1 MLVYKR
7 LPLLIISIG
16 GQPTV
21 DSLVARQ
28 LHLGCVRKHEPV
40 SKPVSSVLPR
50 FLPQAPALSFSQ
62 WRVVFKVPVFPW
74 DDFDQNVLS
83 WRQKSK
89 LEPTSNATTPCFIET
104 EIETERQVCAHVLYV
119 MVFTATLLIIQL
131 MGYPLPLCML
141 LLMQTRTSGHGLEPV
156 HNLGA
161 IRSTYER

>member
-28 LHLGCVRKHEPV
+28 LVLGCVRKHEPV
-40 SKPVSSVLPR
+40 SKPVSSVLPW
-50 FLPQAPALSFSQ
+50 FLPQAPASSFSQ
-62 WRVVFKVPVFPW
+62 WRVVFKVPLFSW

-89 LEPTSNATTPCFIET
+89 LEPTSNATTPCFIKRET
-104 EIETERQVCAHVLYV
+104 ETERQVCAHVLYGLHSHAPDYPAYGSPTSFMHAIADPDMNIWAWTRAHPQFV
-119 MVFTATLLIIQL
+119 
-131 MGYPLPLCML
+131 GY
-141 LLMQTRTSGHGLEPV
+141 
-156 HNLGA
+156 
-161 IRSTYER
+161 